1 MYLIVHRRLVLTR
14 MFTGATLAVHYA
26 LLLPWAAATYGRGGV
41 LPTTRDNP
49 FPLPASPLSMLDAPA
64 LVTALVLLLAL
75 VALAYA
81 AGFFTR
87 SADLLLW
94 AGAAVLF
101 HRNQLTLNPS
111 LPYLGLWFL
120 AQTFSPAD
128 PPWSLDRWLARR
140 RGARFDHGADGL
152 PRDVA
157 RVVWIASCVGY
168 SFSGLTK
175 LLSPSWAR
183 GDAIGLIVSSPIG
196 RDGALGHALLALPAP
211 WLAAMTWS
219 VLLLELLSA
228 PLALSRRVRPYLW
241 GALLLMHVGL
251 LLVLD
256 IADISVPM
264 IAFHLLTFD
273 PWALDRPRSDSSA
286 LPRPHRQERTA
297 S

>member
-1 MYLIVHRRLVLTR
+1 
-14 MFTGATLAVHYA
+14 
-26 LLLPWAAATYGRGGV
+26 
-41 LPTTRDNP
+41 
-49 FPLPASPLSMLDAPA
+49 
-64 LVTALVLLLAL
+64 
-75 VALAYA
+75 
-81 AGFFTR
+81 
-87 SADLLLW
+87 
-94 AGAAVLF
+94 
-101 HRNQLTLNPS
+101 
-111 LPYLGLWFL
+111 
-120 AQTFSPAD
+120 
-128 PPWSLDRWLARR
+128 
-140 RGARFDHGADGL
+140 
-152 PRDVA
+152 
-157 RVVWIASCVGY
+157 VVWIASCVGY

>member
-128 PPWSLDRWLARR
+128 PPW
-140 RGARFDHGADGL
+140 
-152 PRDVA
+152 
-157 RVVWIASCVGY
+157 
-168 SFSGLTK
+168 
-175 LLSPSWAR
+175 
-183 GDAIGLIVSSPIG
+183 
-196 RDGALGHALLALPAP
+196 
-211 WLAAMTWS
+211 
-219 VLLLELLSA
+219 
-228 PLALSRRVRPYLW
+228 
-241 GALLLMHVGL
+241 
-251 LLVLD
+251 
-256 IADISVPM
+256 
-264 IAFHLLTFD
+264 
-273 PWALDRPRSDSSA
+273 
-286 LPRPHRQERTA
+286 
-297 S
+297 